1 MQFNAKNDL
10 DPVKL
15 YNRAEAEAKLIY
27 SKPSTRRGRS
37 LENIIETVMYGH
49 AAELYLIDHEGFKD
63 DTREYKDVVDPGGN
77 DVEVKVTEGKYYVSH
92 VLDRCNAAAMET
104 WRKYPEKLYIFIG
117 NKESCDY
124 YLHGIYEWNG
134 EKFCLQQEE
143 SIV

>member
-1 MQFNAKNDL
+1 MKFNAKNDL
-10 DPVKL
+10 DPVRL

-27 SKPSTRRGRS
+27 SKPSTQRGRT

-63 DTREYKDVVDPGGN
+63 DTREYKDVVDLDGN
-77 DVEVKVTEGKYYVSH
+77 DVEVKVTEGEHYVSY

-117 NKESCDY
+117 DKESCDY
-124 YLHGIYEWNG
+124 HLHGIYEWNG
-134 EKFCLQQEE
+134 KQFCLQEEE